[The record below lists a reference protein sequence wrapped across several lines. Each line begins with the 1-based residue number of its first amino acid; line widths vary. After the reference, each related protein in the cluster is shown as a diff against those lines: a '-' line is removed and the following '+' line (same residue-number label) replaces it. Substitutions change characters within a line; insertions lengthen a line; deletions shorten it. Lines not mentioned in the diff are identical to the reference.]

1 MSDLDQVQNAA
12 AGPGL
17 DHVQQTLRA
26 RVRHSSASFPD
37 LDRLFPGSYP
47 RVLVRGDGAYV
58 LDDHGRRLLDGGGHL
73 GACSIGHGR
82 AEIGAAMAEQAA
94 ELEWA
99 SLDLGL
105 SHPVAAELAERLAPL
120 APVPDP
126 LFLFGST
133 GSEANETAFK
143 VARAYHRRRG
153 APDRVKIIGRDGSYH
168 GSTYGAMSAT
178 GIPESR
184 EPFAPLVPGFLHV
197 VQPSPGRCGL
207 CTKEGGCSLECAR
220 DVERAILR
228 EGPETVAAVIAEPI
242 AFRQAIKVPHDG
254 YFPVLRD
261 ICDRH
266 GVLLIV
272 DEVITGLGRT
282 GRMFGLDHSGVT
294 ADILTVAKGITSGYA
309 PLGAAVVSGE
319 IAAAFADAPLAHI
332 STYAGHPVSCR
343 AALAT
348 LDIVEREGLVANA
361 ASGEAVVREC
371 MAGLGEDLGRE
382 VEISARGLLTSVEID
397 LPGREPPAD
406 AVRRICHECYERGV
420 ILRAAAEGR
429 RATVYFY
436 PPLVVTADDIRAAFA
451 AVTDALRVVV
461 AAE

>member
-1 MSDLDQVQNAA
+1 MSDLDQVQ
-12 AGPGL
+12 GL
-17 DHVQQTLRA
+17 DRVQRTLRA

-47 RVLVRGDGAYV
+47 RVLVRGEGAYV
-58 LDDHGRRLLDGGGHL
+58 VDDHGRRLLDGGGHL
-73 GACSIGHGR
+73 GACAVGHGR
-82 AEIGAAMAEQAA
+82 AEIGAAMAEQAG
-94 ELEWA
+94 ELEWG

-105 SHPVAAELAERLAPL
+105 SHPVAAELAERLQPL
-120 APVPDP
+120 VPVADP
-126 LFLFGST
+126 LFLYGST

-143 VARAYHRRRG
+143 VVRAYHRRRG
-153 APDRVKIIGRDGSYH
+153 EPDRVKIIGRDGSYH

-197 VQPSPGRCGL
+197 AQPSPGRCGL
-207 CTKEGGCSLECAR
+207 CTREAGCSLECAR

-228 EGPETVAAVIAEPI
+228 EGPATVAAVIAEPI

-254 YFPVLRD
+254 YFPALRE
-261 ICDRH
+261 ICTRH

-282 GRMFGLDHSGVT
+282 GRMFGLDHSGVE
-294 ADILTVAKGITSGYA
+294 ADVLTLAKGLTSGYA
-309 PLGAAVVSGE
+309 PLGAAVVSGR
-319 IAAAFADAPLAHI
+319 IAGAFADAPLAHI

-348 LDIVEREGLVANA
+348 LDILEREDLVANA
-361 ASGEAVVREC
+361 AACEPVVREC
-371 MAGLGEDLGRE
+371 MARLGEELGRG
-382 VEISARGLLTSVEID
+382 VEISGRGLLTSVELD

-420 ILRAAAEGR
+420 ILRAAAEGD

-436 PPLVVTADDIRAAFA
+436 PPLVVTAEDIRAAFA
-451 AVTDALRVVV
+451 AVTDALR
-461 AAE
+461 AAIGPE